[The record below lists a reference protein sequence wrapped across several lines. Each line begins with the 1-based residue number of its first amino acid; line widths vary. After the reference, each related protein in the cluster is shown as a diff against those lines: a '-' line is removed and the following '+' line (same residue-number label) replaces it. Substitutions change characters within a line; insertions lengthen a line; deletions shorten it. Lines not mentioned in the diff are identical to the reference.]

1 MIKNIIFSGLI
12 LTSIIQPIYPQ
23 ERVITEKGN
32 VVILNPDGFWVSYT
46 SPKQDVSSKEKLE
59 GLELSTSVRDFFSGL
74 FQSVGIEIID
84 TDEEFTIRQKDGN
97 FIYSNGILREEV
109 DFTVEIYTFQVDR
122 LSSFIQ
128 AGELSEVEK
137 FRVLKAFYHPVTMA
151 GLTQPEAKK
160 FMTSRFFSWFI
171 DRKRITH
178 VTLVSPDHEKEP
190 SASYSLLFINKQW
203 LLVPG
208 LYGLPERVFKVKVD
222 QSLDMNRHMVRAM
235 EVNRFWE
242 WVKLAN
248 WYKKWR
254 QEVGV

>member
-1 MIKNIIFSGLI
+1 MI
-12 LTSIIQPIYPQ
+12 

-32 VVILNPDGFWVSYT
+32 VVILNPDGSWVSYT
-46 SPKQDVSSKEKLE
+46 SPKQDESSKEKLE

-84 TDEEFTIRQKDGN
+84 TEEEFTIRQEDGN

-122 LSSFIQ
+122 LASFIQ

-137 FRVLKAFYHPVTMA
+137 FRVLKAFYQPVMMA
-151 GLTQPEAKK
+151 GFAQPEAKK

-171 DRKRITH
+171 NRKRITH
-178 VTLVSPDHEKEP
+178 VTLVSPDHEQEP
-190 SASYSLLFINKQW
+190 SVSYSLLFFNKQW

-208 LYGLPERVFKVKVD
+208 LYGVPERVFHMNVD
-222 QSLDMNRHMVRAM
+222 QSLDMNRHMVKAM
-235 EVNRFWE
+235 EANRFLE
-242 WVKLAN
+242 WVKLAG
-248 WYKKWR
+248 WYKKCR
-254 QEVGV
+254 NNVEV